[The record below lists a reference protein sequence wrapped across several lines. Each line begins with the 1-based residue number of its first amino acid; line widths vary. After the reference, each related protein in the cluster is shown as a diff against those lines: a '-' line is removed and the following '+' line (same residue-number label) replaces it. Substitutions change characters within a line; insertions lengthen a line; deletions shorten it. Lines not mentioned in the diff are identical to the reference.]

1 MNLNKDLGQTGT
13 QMTLFSQEVFLASHT
28 QPPGSD
34 LEKKMNATC
43 GPKCVD
49 SFVRF
54 NRNGLWAKTFSA
66 LLIGQEGWFSKR
78 CRLTWKV
85 KGTKYNRMYFQLRV
99 STLPTNEIG
108 FGLLHSELQ
117 HLLKTPT
124 AMDGEV
130 TSGKK
135 NPVSGNSGT
144 LAQEIMSGYK
154 PTMEK
159 LGLLPTPE
167 SFDWNSARHP
177 ELWEK
182 DKKKYAEK
190 GINLHCNLR
199 QMARLSL
206 LPTPISSE
214 IHHAERVKKL
224 KESGAETMASRK
236 LGASRPNG
244 LMDFLD
250 FNQMLPTPNCM
261 DTLPPK
267 EGAAMER
274 IANGA
279 RKGRTAPSNLREYVN
294 PKSWEAYQML
304 PTPTSGLEKHSDK
317 ESYWKNRKE
326 KGRQE
331 DLQMVVHEIAGYNSQ
346 LNPLFV
352 GEMMGFPP
360 NWLELP
366 FQNTE
371 TNQLKPM
378 EMPSSP
384 K

>member
-1 MNLNKDLGQTGT
+1 MNLNKDLGKTGT

-49 SFVRF
+49 SFGRF

-85 KGTKYNRMYFQLRV
+85 KGTKYNRMYFQLRA
-99 STLPTNEIG
+99 STTLPTNEIG
-108 FGLLHSELQ
+108 FGLLHSE
-117 HLLKTPT
+117 
-124 AMDGEV
+124 
-130 TSGKK
+130 
-135 NPVSGNSGT
+135 
-144 LAQEIMSGYK
+144 
-154 PTMEK
+154 
-159 LGLLPTPE
+159 LLPTPE

-177 ELWEK
+177 ELWER

-199 QMARLSL
+199 QMARLSM

-250 FNQMLPTPNCM
+250 FNQMLPTPTTQDARIGENNIGGSKHRMERGSVALADIAFGFNNQMLPTPNCM

-304 PTPTSGLEKHSDK
+304 PTPASRDYKGARSTEALEASGRTATNSLPDSFSQTGKT
-317 ESYWKNRKE
+317 
-326 KGRQE
+326 
-331 DLQMVVHEIAGYNSQ
+331 SQ

-371 TNQLKPM
+371 TNP
-378 EMPSSP
+378 
-384 K
+384 

>member
-1 MNLNKDLGQTGT
+1 
-13 QMTLFSQEVFLASHT
+13 MTLFSQAGSLNYASHT
-28 QPPGSD
+28 QPLGSD

-43 GPKCVD
+43 GPKCLE
-49 SFVRF
+49 SYGRF

-108 FGLLHSELQ
+108 FGLLHSEL
-117 HLLKTPT
+117 
-124 AMDGEV
+124 
-130 TSGKK
+130 
-135 NPVSGNSGT
+135 
-144 LAQEIMSGYK
+144 
-154 PTMEK
+154 
-159 LGLLPTPE
+159 LPTPE
-167 SFDWNSARHP
+167 SFDWNSAQHP

-250 FNQMLPTPNCM
+250 FNEMLPTPNCM

-294 PKSWEAYQML
+294 PKSWEAYQMI
-304 PTPTSGLEKHSDK
+304 PTPQARDWKGCEGRRGDIP
-317 ESYWKNRKE
+317 SYVQDTMGMGDGKP
-326 KGRQE
+326 
-331 DLQMVVHEIAGYNSQ
+331 SQ
-346 LNPLFV
+346 LNPRFV
-352 GEMMGFPP
+352 AEMMGFPP

-371 TNQLKPM
+371 TNP
-378 EMPSSP
+378 
-384 K
+384 

>member
-1 MNLNKDLGQTGT
+1 
-13 QMTLFSQEVFLASHT
+13 MTLFSQAGSLNYASHT
-28 QPPGSD
+28 QPLGSD

-43 GPKCVD
+43 GPKCLE
-49 SFVRF
+49 SYGRF

-108 FGLLHSELQ
+108 FGLLHSEL
-117 HLLKTPT
+117 
-124 AMDGEV
+124 
-130 TSGKK
+130 
-135 NPVSGNSGT
+135 
-144 LAQEIMSGYK
+144 
-154 PTMEK
+154 
-159 LGLLPTPE
+159 LPTPE

-199 QMARLSL
+199 QMARLS
-206 LPTPISSE
+206 
-214 IHHAERVKKL
+214 
-224 KESGAETMASRK
+224 
-236 LGASRPNG
+236 
-244 LMDFLD
+244 
-250 FNQMLPTPNCM
+250 MLPTPRVGGQESYE
-261 DTLPPK
+261 TRVKRQGHEKAISYL
-267 EGAAMER
+267 E
-274 IANGA
+274 ANVEWQMSQG
-279 RKGRTAPSNLREYVN
+279 
-294 PKSWEAYQML
+294 ML
-304 PTPTSGLEKHSDK
+304 PTPRNRDYKGARSTEALEASGRTATNSLPDSFSQTGKT
-317 ESYWKNRKE
+317 
-326 KGRQE
+326 
-331 DLQMVVHEIAGYNSQ
+331 SQ

-371 TNQLKPM
+371 TNP
-378 EMPSSP
+378 
-384 K
+384 

>member
-43 GPKCVD
+43 GPKCLE
-49 SFVRF
+49 SYGRF

-66 LLIGQEGWFSKR
+66 LLIGQEGWFSRR

-108 FGLLHSELQ
+108 FGLWLSTPRAAETPRSERFAKGRTLSPSEYAQ
-117 HLLKTPT
+117 KMGLLKTPT
-124 AMDGEV
+124 AMDGKV

-206 LPTPISSE
+206 LPTPR
-214 IHHAERVKKL
+214 AQERDNSKQRIIKGKIDTL
-224 KESGAETMASRK
+224 PTMAK
-236 LGASRPNG
+236 LG
-244 LMDFLD
+244 
-250 FNQMLPTPNCM
+250 MLPTPVSGEWR
-261 DTLPPK
+261 DTGDKVKGNTYKQQNLT
-267 EGAAMER
+267 R
-274 IANGA
+274 TIANN
-279 RKGRTAPSNLREYVN
+279 S
-294 PKSWEAYQML
+294 
-304 PTPTSGLEKHSDK
+304 K
-317 ESYWKNRKE
+317 EWGGS
-326 KGRQE
+326 
-331 DLQMVVHEIAGYNSQ
+331 NSQ
-346 LNPLFV
+346 LNPRFV
-352 GEMMGFPP
+352 AEMMGFPP

-371 TNQLKPM
+371 TNP
-378 EMPSSP
+378 
-384 K
+384 

>member
-1 MNLNKDLGQTGT
+1 
-13 QMTLFSQEVFLASHT
+13 MTLFSQAGSLNYASHT

-49 SFVRF
+49 SFGRF

-99 STLPTNEIG
+99 SKTLPTNEIG
-108 FGLLHSELQ
+108 FGLLPTAQARDWKGPQGRAYKGQAMDLPAAAG
-117 HLLKTPT
+117 LLKTPT

-199 QMARLSL
+199 QMARLS
-206 LPTPISSE
+206 
-214 IHHAERVKKL
+214 
-224 KESGAETMASRK
+224 
-236 LGASRPNG
+236 
-244 LMDFLD
+244 
-250 FNQMLPTPNCM
+250 MLPTPRNR
-261 DTLPPK
+261 DYK
-267 EGAAMER
+267 
-274 IANGA
+274 GA
-279 RKGRTAPSNLREYVN
+279 RSTEALEASGRTATNS
-294 PKSWEAYQML
+294 L
-304 PTPTSGLEKHSDK
+304 PDSFSQTGKT
-317 ESYWKNRKE
+317 
-326 KGRQE
+326 
-331 DLQMVVHEIAGYNSQ
+331 SQ

-371 TNQLKPM
+371 TNP
-378 EMPSSP
+378 
-384 K
+384 

>member
-1 MNLNKDLGQTGT
+1 MNYKKNSEPAGE
-13 QMTLFSQEVFLASHT
+13 QMTLFSQAGSLNYASHT
-28 QPPGSD
+28 QPLGSD

-49 SFVRF
+49 SFGRF

-66 LLIGQEGWFSKR
+66 LLIGQEGWFSRR

-108 FGLLHSELQ
+108 FGLLHSE
-117 HLLKTPT
+117 
-124 AMDGEV
+124 
-130 TSGKK
+130 
-135 NPVSGNSGT
+135 
-144 LAQEIMSGYK
+144 
-154 PTMEK
+154 
-159 LGLLPTPE
+159 LLPTPE

-206 LPTPISSE
+206 LPTPRAQE
-214 IHHAERVKKL
+214 IGNSKQRIIKGKIDTL
-224 KESGAETMASRK
+224 PTMAK
-236 LGASRPNG
+236 LG
-244 LMDFLD
+244 
-250 FNQMLPTPNCM
+250 MLPTPRNR
-261 DTLPPK
+261 DYK
-267 EGAAMER
+267 
-274 IANGA
+274 GA
-279 RKGRTAPSNLREYVN
+279 RSTEALEASGRTATNS
-294 PKSWEAYQML
+294 L
-304 PTPTSGLEKHSDK
+304 PDSFSQTGKT
-317 ESYWKNRKE
+317 
-326 KGRQE
+326 
-331 DLQMVVHEIAGYNSQ
+331 SQ

-371 TNQLKPM
+371 TNP
-378 EMPSSP
+378 
-384 K
+384 

>member
-1 MNLNKDLGQTGT
+1 
-13 QMTLFSQEVFLASHT
+13 MTLFSQAGSHNYASHT
-28 QPPGSD
+28 QPLESD

-43 GPKCVD
+43 GQKCLE
-49 SFVRF
+49 SFGRF

-66 LLIGQEGWFSKR
+66 LLIGQEGWFSRR
-78 CRLTWKV
+78 CKLTWKV

-99 STLPTNEIG
+99 STLPTNEIE
-108 FGLLHSELQ
+108 FGLSHTE
-117 HLLKTPT
+117 
-124 AMDGEV
+124 
-130 TSGKK
+130 
-135 NPVSGNSGT
+135 
-144 LAQEIMSGYK
+144 
-154 PTMEK
+154 
-159 LGLLPTPE
+159 LLPTQE

-177 ELWEK
+177 ELWER

-206 LPTPISSE
+206 LPTPRVGGQESYE
-214 IHHAERVKKL
+214 TRVKRQGHEKAISYL
-224 KESGAETMASRK
+224 EANVEW
-236 LGASRPNG
+236 
-244 LMDFLD
+244 
-250 FNQMLPTPNCM
+250 QMSQ
-261 DTLPPK
+261 
-267 EGAAMER
+267 G
-274 IANGA
+274 
-279 RKGRTAPSNLREYVN
+279 
-294 PKSWEAYQML
+294 ML

-371 TNQLKPM
+371 TNP
-378 EMPSSP
+378 
-384 K
+384 

>member
-13 QMTLFSQEVFLASHT
+13 QMTLFSQGDFLASHT
-28 QPPGSD
+28 QPLGSD

-43 GPKCVD
+43 GPKCLE
-49 SFVRF
+49 SYGRF

-66 LLIGQEGWFSKR
+66 LLIGQEGWYSKR
-78 CRLTWKV
+78 CKLTWKV

-108 FGLLHSELQ
+108 FGLLHSE
-117 HLLKTPT
+117 
-124 AMDGEV
+124 
-130 TSGKK
+130 
-135 NPVSGNSGT
+135 
-144 LAQEIMSGYK
+144 
-154 PTMEK
+154 
-159 LGLLPTPE
+159 LLPTPE

-199 QMARLSL
+199 QMARLSM

-346 LNPLFV
+346 LNPRFV
-352 GEMMGFPP
+352 AEMMGFPP

-371 TNQLKPM
+371 TNP
-378 EMPSSP
+378 
-384 K
+384 